1 MLPKHSPEEE
11 EEKKAQKAQKPPKPS
26 ENKETFKEEEEKGKP
41 KEEEKAKIEEE
52 EEKSKAE
59 EKSTEC
65 LSILETSLKII
76 NKLVTSNEDTSVL
89 KSTLNLLLTLLKK
102 PLSFTPST
110 LSTLLSILHT
120 AMQINTLDLHLD
132 TLDPKILKAQI
143 DKELIQIKF
152 IAIYALQ
159 ILINQIQIFVKE
171 KVGEFGSLLGN
182 VLRNLVFAM
191 VSEDFELKLKGFAVF
206 NGFLSALGGED
217 MEGLG
222 FGEGGKEMTQVFGI
236 AVEELWCINDDV
248 KILAARSF
256 AIFVDLLPKLEQS
269 AQEIILQ

>member
-11 EEKKAQKAQKPPKPS
+11 EEKKAQKPPKPS
-26 ENKETFKEEEEKGKP
+26 ENKETFKEEEEESKP
-41 KEEEKAKIEEE
+41 KEKEKGKLEE